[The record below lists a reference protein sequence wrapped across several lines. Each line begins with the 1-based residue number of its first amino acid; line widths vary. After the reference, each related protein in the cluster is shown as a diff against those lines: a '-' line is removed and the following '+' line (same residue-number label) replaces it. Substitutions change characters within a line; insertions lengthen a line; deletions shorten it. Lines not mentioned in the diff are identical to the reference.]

1 MSAPVRVLA
10 WPGMPAPSALDA
22 AAATLGATVEVV
34 AVSSNERLE
43 RLMADERPW
52 DLVFPSDYLVERLRA
67 QGRLA
72 PLDAT
77 VLPLDRLAAW
87 ARELPF
93 DPGCA
98 VSVPFAYGTT
108 GWLADAGTNGVD
120 GQDGWAALFEP
131 PADVAVGM
139 LDELREVVG
148 AALIA
153 AGHDPNTIDAAAL
166 EQAEELLRAQ
176 RPHVARFDSDDF
188 CGPVES
194 GAVAVHQA
202 WSGPA
207 SHAIRRTPG
216 LRYAVPREGAT
227 MWVTCAAVPA
237 DAPDPAASQR
247 LVAELMAPELAV
259 RTTREHGYATPNA
272 AARVRLPSDLAEDPV
287 LFPDEATLCRC
298 HVLRD
303 LGADELRLAAVYRAG
318 TGREP

>member
-1 MSAPVRVLA
+1 MTRTLRVLA
-10 WPGMPAPSALDA
+10 WPGMPAAGALDA
-22 AAATLGATVEVV
+22 AAATFGATVEVV

-43 RLMADERPW
+43 RLLAGPEPW
-52 DLVFPSDYLVERLRA
+52 DVVFPSDYLVERLRG

-72 PLDAT
+72 RLDAA

-108 GWLADAGTNGVD
+108 GWLGVD
-120 GQDGWAALFEP
+120 AAAGDGRESWAALFDP
-131 PADVAVGM
+131 PAGVEVGM

-153 AGHDPNTIDAAAL
+153 AGHDPNATDPAAL
-166 EQAEELLRAQ
+166 ERAQALLRAQ
-176 RPHVARFDSDDF
+176 RPRVARYDSDDF

-207 SHAIRRTPG
+207 SHAVRRRPG
-216 LRYAVPREGAT
+216 LRYVVPREGAT

-247 LVAELMAPELAV
+247 LIAELMAPELAA

-272 AARVRLPSDLAEDPV
+272 AARIRLPADLADDPV

-303 LGADELRLAAVYRAG
+303 LGPEEARLAAVYRAG
-318 TGREP
+318 TGRDP